1 MHLIKKYDR
10 ILLLSFFLKFCYNI
24 NGECMKKI
32 KEILKNKNIKPL
44 ILFSFLFLF
53 FFLIDLFFRI
63 IYVNEVSIYVWYKK
77 ITNLFT
83 VCYSLLFAL
92 IIYNLPRKIGK
103 ITLITCSIVIYIFLF
118 IQSFHFK
125 AMGRFFGIDDIFF
138 AGEASAYLKTFHL
151 YTNIKV
157 IIMII
162 LFILFEIF
170 ILKMMNR
177 EKMKNKLTRIF
188 TLGMCIFVILIRI
201 FTDYSLGKEVSYEEN
216 WDAWNNER
224 NIYNSFSEQN
234 RSFYLTGLYEYTYR
248 SSYLYFKNKMSDNSK
263 DLKKEVDKYLENNK
277 KIKENNDYTGY
288 FEGKNLLYIHL
299 ESIDSWML
307 SEGIMPTLTNLSQE
321 GINFTNRFGPMFGTG
336 ATFGSE
342 FTLNTGLLSPHNGAA
357 ANTYTKNNYD
367 YSLPNLFKDKGYKVN
382 SLHMNKGSF
391 YNRKQMNL
399 SFGYENHYPLA
410 DMGFNFDKATDD
422 RYLVDNEKIYD
433 LMVNK
438 KEKFMTFVTT
448 YSPHMPYDLSNS
460 LCYKD
465 RFKRFSKDDETLACA
480 KAMSTLTDDFIKKL
494 IVKLEKDKLLDN
506 TVLVFVTDHYT
517 YSYPDVKKLS
527 EIKGTENRNM
537 MTKTPFIIWSKD
549 LKNEDIDKIISTIDI
564 LPTIANMFNLNYDP
578 NNYLGNDIFSKIYK
592 NYAFFPDRSYFD
604 GEYHDIYNITEKE
617 KNIVRE
623 IDDLIKTNDNILKS
637 NYFGK

>member
-1 MHLIKKYDR
+1 
-10 ILLLSFFLKFCYNI
+10 
-24 NGECMKKI
+24 MKKI
-32 KEILKNKNIKPL
+32 KKILQNENIKTL
-44 ILFSFLFLF
+44 ILFSSLFLF

-63 IYVNEVSIYVWYKK
+63 IYAEEVSIYVWYKK

-83 VCYSLLFAL
+83 ICYSLLFAL
-92 IIYNLPRKIGK
+92 IIYSLPRKIGK
-103 ITLITCSIVIYIFLF
+103 LVFIISSTITYIFLF

-151 YTNIKV
+151 YLNIKV
-157 IIMII
+157 VIMII
-162 LFILFEIF
+162 FFILFGIF
-170 ILKMMNR
+170 ILKMMKNQ
-177 EKMKNKLTRIF
+177 KSKNKVTRIF
-188 TLGMCIFVILIRI
+188 TLSVCVFIILLRV

-224 NIYNSFSEQN
+224 NIYNNFSEQN

-248 SSYLYFKNKMSDNSK
+248 SSYLYFKNKINDNSK
-263 DLKKEVDKYLENNK
+263 DIKKEVKKYLKENK
-277 KIKENNDYTGY
+277 KTKEKNDYTGY
-288 FEGKNLLYIHL
+288 FENKNLLYIHL

-307 SEGIMPTLTNLSQE
+307 NDAVMPTLTKFSKE

-342 FTLNTGLLSPHNGAA
+342 FTLNTGLLAPHSGAA

-367 YSLPNLFKDKGYKVN
+367 NSLPNLFKNKGYKVN

-391 YNRKQMNL
+391 YNRKQMHL
-399 SFGYENHYPLA
+399 AFGYENHYALA
-410 DMGFNFDKATDD
+410 DMGFNFNKAIDD
-422 RYLVDNEKIYD
+422 RYLVQNKDVYN

-460 LCYKD
+460 LCYKE

-480 KAMSTLTDDFIKKL
+480 KAMSTITDDFIKEL
-494 IVKLEKDKLLDN
+494 IKKLEKDKLLDN

-517 YSYPDVKKLS
+517 YSYPDEKKLS
-527 EIKGTENRNM
+527 EIKGTDNRNM
-537 MTKTPFIIWSKD
+537 MTETPFIIWSKD
-549 LKNEDIDKIISTIDI
+549 IRKEENDKIISTIDI
-564 LPTIANMFNLNYDP
+564 LPTLANMFKLDYEP
-578 NNYLGNDIFSKIYK
+578 TNYLGNDVYSK
-592 NYAFFPDRSYFD
+592 NYKGYSFFPDRSYFD
-604 GEYHDIYNITEKE
+604 GQYHDVYNITEKE
-617 KNIVRE
+617 KSIVNE
-623 IDDLIKTNDNILKS
+623 IDSLIKTNDKILRSDFFK
-637 NYFGK
+637 K